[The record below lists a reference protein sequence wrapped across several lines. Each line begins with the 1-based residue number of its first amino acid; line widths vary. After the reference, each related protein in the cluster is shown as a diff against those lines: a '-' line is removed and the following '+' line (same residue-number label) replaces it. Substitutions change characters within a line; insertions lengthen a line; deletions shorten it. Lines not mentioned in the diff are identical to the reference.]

1 MADIKVK
8 KKRKKKKSQAELLA
22 ELKIAYKEGRYA
34 TISRNVKSLHNAPK
48 YLQEASKQYRREQ
61 RGAHRKRTGA
71 VKESKYTETI
81 SPKVTKPKTP
91 KTPTPKTPKPT
102 QPKTPQT
109 PKTPKPTPTKPGGVY
124 KETTPTPKAPETG
137 LGLFSS
143 FDDLLKDV
151 ENIKAQTP
159 NAPTKP
165 GGVYKEPTPQTP
177 TPPNT
182 DFNWFSSLDDLVKD
196 IENIKAGPSNNSLQ
210 TIVKSPGE
218 IVEELTK
225 KFKKHN
231 EDLTEQ
237 FLILKEIAE
246 YKGIDFNPVP
256 LNTAKGL
263 ADGIRDILEE
273 QLRIR
278 YDKGWTEWK
287 HNWYNSG
294 KKFTLENGVNYLE
307 GFYKET
313 QSQEMKDVVMS
324 LLYNILNTLMLSAGL
339 ERLVNS
345 DNLFSI
351 ADTVEAYSINE
362 TTTLDDLKNTTT
374 DMETYAEED
383 FSYASLASIYY
394 I

>member
-1 MADIKVK
+1 MADINI
-8 KKRKKKKSQAELLA
+8 KKKKKKKKKTQAELLA
-22 ELKIAYKEGRYA
+22 ELKIAYQEGRYA
-34 TISRNVKSLHNAPK
+34 TISRNIKSLHKAPK

-81 SPKVTKPKTP
+81 SPKVTRPKT
-91 KTPTPKTPKPT
+91 TKPR
-102 QPKTPQT
+102 
-109 PKTPKPTPTKPGGVY
+109 TPKPTPTKPGGVY
-124 KETTPTPKAPETG
+124 KTPIPQTPQTPKAPDIG
-137 LGLFSS
+137 SG
-143 FDDLLKDV
+143 
-151 ENIKAQTP
+151 
-159 NAPTKP
+159 
-165 GGVYKEPTPQTP
+165 
-177 TPPNT
+177 
-182 DFNWFSSLDDLVKD
+182 WFSSLDDLVKD
-196 IENIKAGPSNNSLQ
+196 IENIKAGLSNNSSQ
-210 TIVKSPGE
+210 AIVKTQSE
-218 IVEELTK
+218 IMKELAE

-278 YDKGWTEWK
+278 YDKGWTEFPD
-287 HNWYNSG
+287 NWYNSG
-294 KKFTLENGVNYLE
+294 KKFSLENGVNYLE

-339 ERLVNS
+339 ERFVNS
-345 DNLFSI
+345 KDLFSL
-351 ADTVEAYSINE
+351 ANTVEAYSINE

>member
-1 MADIKVK
+1 MADINI
-8 KKRKKKKSQAELLA
+8 KKKKKKKKKTQAELLA
-22 ELKIAYKEGRYA
+22 ELKQAYKEGRYA
-34 TISRNVKSLHNAPK
+34 TISRNIKSLHKAPK

-81 SPKVTKPKTP
+81 SPKVTKPKTTKP
-91 KTPTPKTPKPT
+91 KTTKPT
-102 QPKTPQT
+102 QPR
-109 PKTPKPTPTKPGGVY
+109 TPKPTPTKPYGVS
-124 KETTPTPKAPETG
+124 KTPTPP
-137 LGLFSS
+137 
-143 FDDLLKDV
+143 
-151 ENIKAQTP
+151 TP
-159 NAPTKP
+159 
-165 GGVYKEPTPQTP
+165 PTPQTP
-177 TPPNT
+177 KAPDTGSG
-182 DFNWFSSLDDLVKD
+182 WFSSLDDLVKD
-196 IENIKAGPSNNSLQ
+196 IENIKAGPSNNSSQ
-210 TIVKSPGE
+210 AIAKSPDEIMKELGE
-218 IVEELTK
+218 

-278 YDKGWTEWK
+278 YDKGWTEWQG
-287 HNWYNSG
+287 NWYNSG
-294 KKFTLENGVNYLE
+294 KKFSLENGVNYLE

-339 ERLVNS
+339 ERFVNS
-345 DNLFSI
+345 KDLFSL
-351 ADTVEAYSINE
+351 ANTVEAYSINE

>member
-1 MADIKVK
+1 MAGI
-8 KKRKKKKSQAELLA
+8 KKKKTKAELLA
-22 ELKIAYKEGRYA
+22 EAKIAYQEGRYS
-34 TISRNVKSLHNAPK
+34 TIHSKIKSLTKVPK
-48 YLQEASKQYRREQ
+48 YLQEAAKEYGREQ

-71 VKESKYTETI
+71 VKTSKYTETI

-91 KTPTPKTPKPT
+91 KVTK
-102 QPKTPQT
+102 PKTPQT
-109 PKTPKPTPTKPGGVY
+109 PKTPTPQA
-124 KETTPTPKAPETG
+124 PKAPDTG
-137 LGLFSS
+137 L
-143 FDDLLKDV
+143 
-151 ENIKAQTP
+151 A
-159 NAPTKP
+159 
-165 GGVYKEPTPQTP
+165 
-177 TPPNT
+177 
-182 DFNWFSSLDDLVKD
+182 WFSSLDDLVKD

-210 TIVKSPGE
+210 AIVKSPSE

-256 LNTAKGL
+256 LNSAKGL

-287 HNWYNSG
+287 GNWYNSG

-307 GFYKET
+307 GFYKQT

>member
-1 MADIKVK
+1 MADIKIK

-22 ELKIAYKEGRYA
+22 QLKIAYKEGRYA
-34 TISRNVKSLHNAPK
+34 TISHNIKSLNNAPK
-48 YLQEASKQYRREQ
+48 YLVEASKQYRREQ

-81 SPKVTKPKTP
+81 SPKVTKPKT
-91 KTPTPKTPKPT
+91 TKPT
-102 QPKTPQT
+102 QPR
-109 PKTPKPTPTKPGGVY
+109 TPKPTPTP
-124 KETTPTPKAPETG
+124 EPQMPQAPQAPKVPDTG
-137 LGLFSS
+137 LG
-143 FDDLLKDV
+143 
-151 ENIKAQTP
+151 
-159 NAPTKP
+159 
-165 GGVYKEPTPQTP
+165 
-177 TPPNT
+177 
-182 DFNWFSSLDDLVKD
+182 WFSSLDDLVKD
-196 IENIKAGPSNNSLQ
+196 IENIKAGLSNNSSQ
-210 TIVKSPGE
+210 AIVKSQSE
-218 IVEELTK
+218 IMKELSE

-278 YDKGWTEWK
+278 YDRGWTEYPD
-287 HNWYNSG
+287 NWYNSD
-294 KKFTLENGVNYLE
+294 KKFSLENGVNYLE

-339 ERLVNS
+339 ERFVNS
-345 DNLFSI
+345 RDLFSL
-351 ADTVEAYSINE
+351 ANTVEAYSINE
-362 TTTLDDLKNTTT
+362 TTTLDDLKNTTS